1 MNFRATPLQR
11 LALAVLALG
20 FSAQAFAG
28 WYQVEVMIIAHN
40 TAATGE
46 SPRQLPYPDYSS
58 EAVHLGLHNAAQ
70 LPEQASAALHDAVA
84 AGLSGGGWQAGNDAL
99 TLTDMGLRMADSG
112 KYRVL
117 FHQRWRQPVDDG
129 APAVPVYLEGGQQI
143 EVPMAV
149 MPEETAA
156 TPFPPLTEPE
166 LQGTLQLSLSRS
178 LQVDTDLWLAGT
190 GSDGTRHFSPMR
202 ESRRLAESEL
212 HYLDSPHLG
221 VLIRV
226 TQ

>member
-1 MNFRATPLQR
+1 MNFRATPLRR

-20 FSAQAFAG
+20 LSAQAFAG

-40 TAATGE
+40 STATGE
-46 SPRQLPYPDYSS
+46 SSRELPYPDYPADAVLLGIA
-58 EAVHLGLHNAAQ
+58 EAPH
-70 LPEQASAALHDAVA
+70 LPEQASTALQEAVA
-84 AGLSGGGWQAGNDAL
+84 NGGWQAGTDAL
-99 TLTDMGLRMADSG
+99 TLTEMGRRMTESS

-129 APAVPVYLEGGQQI
+129 AMAVPVYLEGG
-143 EVPMAV
+143 EPTPVPVVLNGDLLPDDA
-149 MPEETAA
+149 PHPA
-156 TPFPPLTEPE
+156 TEPE

-190 GSDGTRHFSPMR
+190 NSEGMRYFSPMR
-202 ESRRLAESEL
+202 ESRRLGEGEL
-212 HYLDSPHLG
+212 HYLDSPRLG

-226 TQ
+226 TP